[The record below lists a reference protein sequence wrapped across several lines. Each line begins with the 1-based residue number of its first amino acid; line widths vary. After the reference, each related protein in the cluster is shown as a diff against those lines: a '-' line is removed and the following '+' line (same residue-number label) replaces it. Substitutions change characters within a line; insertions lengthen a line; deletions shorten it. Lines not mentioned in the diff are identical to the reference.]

1 MDELEAVN
9 EQPERRRRRF
19 SLVLIIGAIA
29 ASCAVV
35 GFGGLAAW
43 TVVTSN
49 SGTATAVRIEHTN
62 TVNGVTCTSNL
73 DGSATVCQAIMNF
86 TATSEGNVAVW
97 DDTVPTPATAKPV
110 VIQNTSSQSTTFT
123 LGLTQAAP
131 GATGPNYCADLT
143 MTVTDG
149 EATPATVYS
158 GAATIAAFGAAK
170 TVKDSAGN
178 TSWPSSNSDT
188 FHFKLVQ
195 GGTQAA
201 DNGGSCT
208 LTVTWTQQ

>member
-1 MDELEAVN
+1 MNDEQLSEEA
-9 EQPERRRRRF
+9 EERPRRNVR
-19 SLVLIIGAIA
+19 LAVLLIATTATLAAIGY
-29 ASCAVV
+29 
-35 GFGGLAAW
+35 GGLAAW
-43 TVVTSN
+43 TAATSN
-49 SGTATAVRIEHTN
+49 TGTANAVRVQHTN

-73 DGSATVCQAIMNF
+73 DGSATTCQAIMNF

-97 DDTVPTPATAKPV
+97 DDTVPTPAGAKPV
-110 VIQNTSSQSTTFT
+110 VIQNTSSQATTFT
-123 LGLTQAAP
+123 MGLTQAAP

-149 EATPATVYS
+149 ESTPATVYS
-158 GAATIAAFGAAK
+158 GTATTAAFGAAK

-178 TSWPSSNSDT
+178 TSWPASNSDT